1 MVTKIVEKAINEQ
14 ILKEEDSSRIYIAM
28 ASWWG
33 VNGYQGAAAW
43 LYTQADEERM
53 HELKLIHYLDDRGG
67 AARLSDLEKPANKFK
82 SLLDV
87 FQQVLKHEE
96 FISASIN
103 DVYAI
108 SIKQNDFSTSNFLQ
122 WYITEQTEE
131 ESTVRGILDQISLA
145 GEDKGGLFMM
155 DKELAALAAKK
166 RASLLA
172 VAAANTAA

>member
-28 ASWWG
+28 ASWCQ

-43 LYTQADEERM
+43 LYAQADEERM

-82 SLLDV
+82 SLQDV

-103 DVYAI
+103 DVYAV

-131 ESTVRGILDQISLA
+131 ESTVRGILDQIRLA

-155 DKELAALAAKK
+155 DKELSALAAKK

-172 VAAANTAA
+172 VAGTNAGI

>member
-14 ILKEEDSSRIYIAM
+14 ILREEDSSRIYIAM
-28 ASWWG
+28 ASWCQ

-43 LYTQADEERM
+43 LYAQADEERM

-82 SLLDV
+82 SLHDV

-103 DVYAI
+103 NVYAV

-131 ESTVRGILDQISLA
+131 ESTVRGILDQIRLA

-172 VAAANTAA
+172 MAAANTAV